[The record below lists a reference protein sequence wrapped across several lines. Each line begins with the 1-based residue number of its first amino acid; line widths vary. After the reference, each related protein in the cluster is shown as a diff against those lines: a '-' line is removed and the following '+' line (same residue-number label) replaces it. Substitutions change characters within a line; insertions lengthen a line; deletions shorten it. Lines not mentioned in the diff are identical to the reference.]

1 MREYYE
7 LPDAT
12 GNTSSYCVSD
22 PSILISNVV
31 QDLLI
36 KECMVTQVN
45 SILSAHINLNN
56 YINSILPEIE
66 NTYLQQHLEIFK
78 NDTIYQIHE
87 LSAFVGEIEDDL
99 ISNESK
105 HKVKSWKRD
114 LSFVRSMQIMTGYIL
129 NFYSPAEKLAENL
142 NYNTILNAISTL
154 HTTTQELH
162 NTITQISIQLIL
174 SLIHI

>member
-36 KECMVTQVN
+36 RECMVTLVN
-45 SILSAHINLNN
+45 NILSAHIKLNN
-56 YINSILPEIE
+56 YINSIIPEIE
-66 NTYLQQHLEIFK
+66 NTYLRQHLEIFK
-78 NDTIYQIHE
+78 SDTLYQTLE
-87 LSAFVGEIEDDL
+87 LNAFIGEIEDDFTF
-99 ISNESK
+99 NESK
-105 HKVKSWKRD
+105 HKNKSWKRD

-129 NFYSPAEKLAENL
+129 NFYTPAEKLSQNL
-142 NYNTILNAISTL
+142 NYKEIFDAILSLHKST
-154 HTTTQELH
+154 QVLH
-162 NTITQISIQLIL
+162 NTITQISIQLINNKF
-174 SLIHI
+174 IN

>member
-12 GNTSSYCVSD
+12 GNTNSYCVSD
-22 PSILISNVV
+22 PSILMSNVV

-36 KECMVTQVN
+36 RECMATQIN

-66 NTYLQQHLEIFK
+66 NTYLQHYLEIFK
-78 NDTIYQIHE
+78 SDTIYQTLE
-87 LSAFVGEIEDDL
+87 LIAFVGEIEDDI
-99 ISNESK
+99 ISNETK

-129 NFYSPAEKLAENL
+129 NFYTSAEKLAENL
-142 NYNTILNAISTL
+142 NYKTILNSISSL

-162 NTITQISIQLIL
+162 NTITQISIQLINNKF
-174 SLIHI
+174 IN